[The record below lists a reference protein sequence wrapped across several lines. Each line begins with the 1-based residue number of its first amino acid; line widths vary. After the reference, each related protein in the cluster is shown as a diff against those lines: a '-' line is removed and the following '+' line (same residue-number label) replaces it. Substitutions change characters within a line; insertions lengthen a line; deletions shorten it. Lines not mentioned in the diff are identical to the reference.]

1 MIARLKGILDDI
13 AEDHLVLD
21 VGGVGYLVQCSA
33 RTLRTLPGVG
43 EAVVL
48 EIETHVR
55 EDHIHLFGFMDL
67 VERDWFKL
75 LQTVQGVGARVALG
89 ILSSIPVGEI
99 GGAIAAQDHVPLTQ
113 ASGVGPKLAKRIVA
127 ELKDKAPVP
136 NLGAQLSAVAS
147 GDAKASGR
155 QADAISALINLG
167 YGRSE
172 AFAAVAR
179 ATKNAGDGA
188 DAEAGVEQLITAGL
202 KELAS

>member
-1 MIARLKGILDDI
+1 MIARLKGMIDDI
-13 AEDHLVLD
+13 GEDHLVLD

-33 RTLRTLPGVG
+33 RTLRTLPGIG

-55 EDHIHLFGFMDL
+55 EDHIHLFGFMD
-67 VERDWFKL
+67 VIERDWFKL

-89 ILSSIPVGEI
+89 ILSSISVGDI
-99 GGAIAAQDHVPLTQ
+99 GGAIAAQDHVLMTQ
-113 ASGVGPKLAKRIVA
+113 ANGVGPKLAKRIVA

-136 NLGAQLSAVAS
+136 NLGAQLAAVAS
-147 GDAKASGR
+147 GEAKPAGQ
-155 QADAISALINLG
+155 QADAVSALINLG

-172 AFAAVAR
+172 AFGAVAR
-179 ATKNAGDGA
+179 AAKLAGD
-188 DAEAGVEQLITAGL
+188 DAAVETLITAGL

>member
-1 MIARLKGILDDI
+1 MIARLKGMIDDI
-13 AEDHLVLD
+13 GEDHLVLD

-33 RTLRTLPGVG
+33 RTLRTLPGTG

-55 EDHIHLFGFMDL
+55 EDHIHLFGFMD
-67 VERDWFKL
+67 VIERDWFKL

-89 ILSSIPVGEI
+89 ILSSISVGDI
-99 GGAIAAQDHVPLTQ
+99 GAAIAAQDHVLMTQ
-113 ASGVGPKLAKRIVA
+113 ANGVGPKLAKRIVA

-136 NLGAQLSAVAS
+136 NLGAQLVAVAS
-147 GDAKASGR
+147 GEAKTAGQ
-155 QADAISALINLG
+155 QADAVSALINLG

-172 AFAAVAR
+172 AFGAVAR
-179 ATKNAGDGA
+179 AAKLAGD
-188 DAEAGVEQLITAGL
+188 DAAVETLITAGL

>member
-1 MIARLKGILDDI
+1 MIARLKGLIDDL

-33 RTLRTLPGVG
+33 RTLRQLPGRG
-43 EAVVL
+43 EAIVL

-55 EDHIHLFGFMDL
+55 EDHIHLFGFVEA

-89 ILSSIPVGEI
+89 ILSAVAVNDI

-113 ASGVGPKLAKRIVA
+113 ASGVGPKLAKRIVT

-136 NLGAQLSAVAS
+136 NLGAVLSSVAA
-147 GDAKASGR
+147 GDVRAGGH
-155 QADAISALINLG
+155 QADAVSALINLG

-172 AFAAVAR
+172 AFSAVALAARSLGETAAVE
-179 ATKNAGDGA
+179 D
-188 DAEAGVEQLITAGL
+188 LITSGL
-202 KELAS
+202 KEMSS

>member
-1 MIARLKGILDDI
+1 MIARLKGMIDDI
-13 AEDHLVLD
+13 GEDHLVLD

-33 RTLRTLPGVG
+33 RTLRTLPGTG

-55 EDHIHLFGFMDL
+55 EDHIHLFGFMDII
-67 VERDWFKL
+67 ERDWFKL

-89 ILSSIPVGEI
+89 ILSSISVGDI
-99 GGAIAAQDHVPLTQ
+99 GAAIAAQDHVLMTQ
-113 ASGVGPKLAKRIVA
+113 ANGVGPKLAKRIVA

-136 NLGAQLSAVAS
+136 NLGAQLVAVAS
-147 GDAKASGR
+147 GEAKTAGQ
-155 QADAISALINLG
+155 QADAVSALINLG

-172 AFAAVAR
+172 AFGAVAR
-179 ATKNAGDGA
+179 AAKLAGD
-188 DAEAGVEQLITAGL
+188 DAAVETLITAGL

>member
-1 MIARLKGILDDI
+1 MIARLKGMIDDI
-13 AEDHLVLD
+13 GEDHLVLD

-33 RTLRTLPGVG
+33 RTLRALPGTG
-43 EAVVL
+43 EAIVL

-55 EDHIHLFGFMDL
+55 EDHIHLFGFMDV

-89 ILSSIPVGEI
+89 ILSSIAVNDI
-99 GGAIAAQDHVPLTQ
+99 GSAIAAQDHVPMTQ
-113 ASGVGPKLAKRIVA
+113 ANGVGPKLAKRIVA

-147 GDAKASGR
+147 GETRVASQ
-155 QADAISALINLG
+155 QADAVSALINLG

-172 AFAAVAR
+172 AFTAVAQAAKQAGEDAAV
-179 ATKNAGDGA
+179 
-188 DAEAGVEQLITAGL
+188 EHLITAGL

>member
-1 MIARLKGILDDI
+1 LIARLKGLIDDM

-33 RTLRTLPGVG
+33 RTLRQLPGRG
-43 EAVVL
+43 EAIVL

-55 EDHIHLFGFMDL
+55 EDHIHLFGFVEA

-89 ILSSIPVGEI
+89 ILSSVAVDEI

-113 ASGVGPKLAKRIVA
+113 ASGVGPKLAKRIVT

-136 NLGAQLSAVAS
+136 NLGAVLSSVAAGDVRAS
-147 GDAKASGR
+147 GH
-155 QADAISALINLG
+155 QADAVSALINLG

-172 AFAAVAR
+172 AFSAVALAARTLGEAAAV
-179 ATKNAGDGA
+179 
-188 DAEAGVEQLITAGL
+188 EELITSGL
-202 KELAS
+202 KEMSS

>member
-1 MIARLKGILDDI
+1 MIARLKGLIDDM

-33 RTLRTLPGVG
+33 RTLRQLPGRG
-43 EAVVL
+43 EAIVL

-55 EDHIHLFGFMDL
+55 EDHIHLFGFVEA

-89 ILSSIPVGEI
+89 ILSSVAVDEI

-113 ASGVGPKLAKRIVA
+113 ASGVGPKLAKRIVT

-136 NLGAQLSAVAS
+136 NLGAVLSSVAAGDVRAS
-147 GDAKASGR
+147 GH
-155 QADAISALINLG
+155 QADAVSALINLG

-172 AFAAVAR
+172 AFSAVALAARTLGEAAAV
-179 ATKNAGDGA
+179 
-188 DAEAGVEQLITAGL
+188 EELITSGL
-202 KELAS
+202 KEMSS